1 MNKTAL
7 KAMSHALAFVLGF
20 SAVFIIAFGLPA
32 AAISKFIAKYPEAFG
47 YVGGVIVIILGL
59 HILLS
64 AWNLSPFRFLLV
76 EKKMHYQSKG
86 GYWST
91 VLIGIAFAAGW
102 TPCIGPI
109 LAAILAVAMNKPG
122 AAIPMMVFYSLGLA
136 IPFLLVALLIG
147 TAIGFVRKLTRYIP
161 VINFV
166 SSLLLIAVGFALFF
180 GYIAGKPSSDPK
192 PILMAA
198 LYIAVSALLLL
209 LVALAI
215 RSTAKGLQKGLN
227 VAAIVFTTIGGT
239 AIIFWGVVQLAIML
253 GGTTLNAESSL
264 EGAAATLGIAFLG
277 GLASFLSPCVLPMVP
292 TYILIITGLSFEEV
306 QAMKKT

>member
-1 MNKTAL
+1 MSKVAL
-7 KAMSHALAFVLGF
+7 KALSHSLAFVLGF

-32 AAISKFIAKYPEAFG
+32 AAISKFISKYPAQFG
-47 YVGGVIVIILGL
+47 YVGGVIVVILGL

-76 EKKMHYQSKG
+76 EKKMHYKSKG

-91 VLIGIAFAAGW
+91 MLIGVAFAAGW

-136 IPFLLVALLIG
+136 IPVLLVALLIG

-161 VINFV
+161 IINFV

-192 PILMAA
+192 PILNVA
-198 LYIAVSALLLL
+198 LYIAL
-209 LVALAI
+209 I
-215 RSTAKGLQKGLN
+215 
-227 VAAIVFTTIGGT
+227 AAIHLVVTWVIASAAKPLRKKANTAALVFTAVGGT

-253 GGTTLNAESSL
+253 GGTTVNAEASL
-264 EGAAATLGIAFLG
+264 EGAAMGLSIAFLG

-292 TYILIITGLSFEEV
+292 TYVLIITGLSFEEV
-306 QAMKKT
+306 QGMKKG

>member
-1 MNKTAL
+1 MSKVAL
-7 KAMSHALAFVLGF
+7 KALSHSLAFVLGF

-32 AAISKFIAKYPEAFG
+32 AAISKFISKYPAQFG
-47 YVGGVIVIILGL
+47 YVGGVILGL

-76 EKKMHYQSKG
+76 EKKMHYKSKG

-91 VLIGIAFAAGW
+91 MLIGVAFAAGW

-161 VINFV
+161 IINFV

-192 PILMAA
+192 PILNVA
-198 LYIAVSALLLL
+198 LYIAL
-209 LVALAI
+209 I
-215 RSTAKGLQKGLN
+215 
-227 VAAIVFTTIGGT
+227 AAIHLVVTWVIASAAKPLRKKANTAALVFTAVGGT

-253 GGTTLNAESSL
+253 GGTTVNAEASL
-264 EGAAATLGIAFLG
+264 EGAAMGLSIAFLG

-292 TYILIITGLSFEEV
+292 TYVLIITGLSFEEV
-306 QAMKKT
+306 QGMKKG